1 MCRFLREWFLVA
13 TDSVMRMLNLE
24 YRRSCLE
31 VSREV
36 AWVCEFWLNYLVI
49 QTTSLQPFSLVT
61 SWLVSG
67 LYNCPRGRIVRRNTL
82 WGYFRVLV
90 WWRSPSWDG
99 ADHGGRVSFLDC
111 LVAWGQLYSFFWSG
125 TAGPFPG
132 QLPSPF
138 FMPFFRLPVNCFPGG
153 VPPFLG
159 LYMNMLACANLFI

>member
-13 TDSVMRMLNLE
+13 TDSVMRMLNLG
-24 YRRSCLE
+24 YKRSCLE

-99 ADHGGRVSFLDC
+99 ADHGGRVSIFDC
-111 LVAWGQLYSFFWSG
+111 VAAWGGNSTLFSGLGLPALYLASCPALFYAFFQ
-125 TAGPFPG
+125 AVG
-132 QLPSPF
+132 QLFSGKRF
-138 FMPFFRLPVNCFPGG
+138 FFFRT
-153 VPPFLG
+153 
-159 LYMNMLACANLFI
+159 LYEYVSLR